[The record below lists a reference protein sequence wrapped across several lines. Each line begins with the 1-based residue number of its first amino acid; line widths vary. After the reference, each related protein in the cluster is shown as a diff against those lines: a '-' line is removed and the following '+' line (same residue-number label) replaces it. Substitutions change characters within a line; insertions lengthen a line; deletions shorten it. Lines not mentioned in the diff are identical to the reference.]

1 MYFPLKKVCF
11 LMNIMKE
18 KQRKQFVLE
27 RNSLSLAE
35 IMDKSNKIKE
45 NFFLI
50 RDVWRAKKIMIYLSF
65 KSEAR
70 TREIIKE
77 LFKRKKKVIVP
88 LIDFKKTEI
97 YLSELRNFEKEL
109 VLNKTGIFQPSAEFF
124 RPFSKKELDLI
135 VVPGIAFDE
144 KGNRIGFGKGYYDK
158 FLKGI
163 PKKIPIIA
171 LAFEEQIT
179 DSVKKEK
186 HDISVHKIV
195 TEKRIIECR

>member
-1 MYFPLKKVCF
+1 MD
-11 LMNIMKE
+11 IMKK
-18 KQRKQFVLE
+18 KQRKKFVLK
-27 RNSLSLAE
+27 RNSLSLNE
-35 IMDKSNKIKE
+35 IIEKSNKIKE
-45 NFFLI
+45 NFFLVK
-50 RDVWRAKKIMIYLSF
+50 DVWRAKKIMIYLSF

-88 LIDFKKTEI
+88 LIDFKKTKI
-97 YLSELRNFEKEL
+97 YLSELKNFEKEL
-109 VLNKTGIFQPSAEFF
+109 TANKLGIFQPSPEFF
-124 RPFSKKELDLI
+124 RPFNKKELDLI

-163 PKKIPIIA
+163 PKKIPVIA

-179 DSVKKEK
+179 DSIKKEK
-186 HDISVHKIV
+186 HDIPVQKIV
-195 TEKRIIECR
+195 TEERVIECK